1 MATISWVDHA
11 AQPRQRLQWDS
22 FSTAM
27 QLARPGPANMQCC
40 KALPFHCTYGK
51 TAAGFAWAV
60 PGKKWELW
68 SWVPIGLL
76 VYFAHQ
82 QDLLFSADA
91 SWNLLSL
98 EKALSCLTG
107 ITVFVFFFS
116 LPTASQMDFYFEDRF
131 RKETLGSVNDN
142 KGSDAALS
150 GEVCH

>member
-1 MATISWVDHA
+1 MRSIRNQAPSMQEDGHHLMGRSYA

-40 KALPFHCTYGK
+40 KALTFHCTYGK

-107 ITVFVFFFS
+107 ITVFVCFFF
-116 LPTASQMDFYFEDRF
+116 
-131 RKETLGSVNDN
+131 
-142 KGSDAALS
+142 LS
-150 GEVCH
+150 SNCFSNGFLF

>member
-1 MATISWVDHA
+1 M
-11 AQPRQRLQWDS
+11 
-22 FSTAM
+22 
-27 QLARPGPANMQCC
+27 
-40 KALPFHCTYGK
+40 
-51 TAAGFAWAV
+51 